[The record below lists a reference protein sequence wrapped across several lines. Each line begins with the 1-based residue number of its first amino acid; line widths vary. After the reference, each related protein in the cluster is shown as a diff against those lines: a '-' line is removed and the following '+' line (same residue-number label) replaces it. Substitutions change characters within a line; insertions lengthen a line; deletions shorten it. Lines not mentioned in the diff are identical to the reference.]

1 MPSGNGHGLRLIQ
14 KFVGGMGQRTA
25 REYFSTSNPFGERG
39 GHGMMKTQINIQDQ
53 FLNRVRRDRKHV
65 VIELTTGRKIEGVI
79 LSFDNFCVVLRGEAD
94 QLVYKHA
101 ICSISPGERIEFLE
115 TR

>member
-1 MPSGNGHGLRLIQ
+1 
-14 KFVGGMGQRTA
+14 
-25 REYFSTSNPFGERG
+25 
-39 GHGMMKTQINIQDQ
+39 MMKTQINIQDQ

-65 VIELTTGRKIEGVI
+65 VIELTTDRRIEGVI
-79 LSFDNFCVVLRGEAD
+79 LSFDNFCIILRGEAD